1 MESDVPGEKE
11 KKKHDDYEKALNVY
25 KQTIK
30 SFQKGDY
37 QKASEQIK
45 GFMNKFDDEK
55 ELCARADVYLK
66 ICESRLEDKVEKPKD
81 FEDYFLHA
89 VYQLNSGNLEQA
101 LELAKKAEQKQPK
114 EGKIHYLIASI
125 YLKMDKLDQALES
138 LKSAVHIDKFFKIMA
153 RNETDFEK
161 LWQDKKFKLITKLT

>member
-1 MESDVPGEKE
+1 MPGEKE

-25 KQTIK
+25 MQAIK
-30 SFQKGDY
+30 TFRKGDY
-37 QKASEQIK
+37 QKAFDQLKS
-45 GFMNKFDDEK
+45 FMNKFGDEK

-66 ICESRLEDKVEKPKD
+66 ICESRLDDKIEKPKD
-81 FEDYFLHA
+81 FDDYFLHA
-89 VYQLNSGNLEQA
+89 VYQLNLGNLEEA
-101 LELAKKAEQKQPK
+101 LGLAKKAEQKQPK

-125 YLKMDKLDQALES
+125 YLKMDKLEEALGS
-138 LKSAVHIDKFFKIMA
+138 LKNAVHIDKFFKIMA